1 MLLRDGKTCA
11 RVAHAG
17 RAALLVDMACY
28 FEAAKVV
35 MSDARRSIHFLN
47 WAFEQDTFLNPGP
60 DATGEDGDRIGNF
73 LKALAAAKP
82 HIDIRI
88 LCWDSA
94 MPVAAT
100 QRFFPFA
107 DRRAFNGTR
116 VRFELDNKLPLGACH
131 HQKMLIVDDQIAF
144 CGGGDIG
151 PDRWDTTAHLDDDP
165 RREKTRRDHKDFDSR
180 HEVMGIVDGDAAVM
194 LAEVFRERW
203 RRATGEDVPVR
214 QGEALLAW
222 PHCVTPDFHD
232 IATGAART
240 YARWRDHREVREVE
254 ALHIASIRAARRLVY
269 MENQYFTSPL
279 IAEALA
285 ARLREPDGPEVVLI
299 STEHSPSYFD
309 QATMDKTRF
318 DFISHLLAADAHDRF
333 CAYSPVTTLGRTI
346 IVHAKLTIIDDTL
359 LRIGSANINNRS
371 MGFDSEC
378 DLVLETQGDV
388 QEARLAE
395 LRVGLLAHWFGC
407 SEEVVRSAVTAA
419 GGRWRPAIETMREG
433 GYTRLRPITPEKLD
447 SLSGFV
453 AKHHIGDP
461 VAASD
466 AWRPWRRRAALRRSL
481 AAAGLEASQVSLV
494 PER

>member
-1 MLLRDGKTCA
+1 MLLRDGETCS

-35 MSDARRSIHFLN
+35 MRDARRSIHFLN
-47 WAFEQDTFLNPGP
+47 WAFEPDTFLEPGP
-60 DATGEDGDRIGNF
+60 DCTGDDADRIGNF
-73 LKALAAAKP
+73 LKALVAAKP
-82 HIDIRI
+82 HLDIRI

-107 DRRAFNGTR
+107 DRAAFNGTP
-116 VRFELDNKLPLGACH
+116 VQFKLDNKLPLGACH
-131 HQKMLIVDDQIAF
+131 HQKMLVVDDQIAF

-151 PDRWDTTAHLDDDP
+151 PDRWDTTAHLDNDP
-165 RREKTRRDHKDFDSR
+165 RREKTRRDHKDFNSR
-180 HEVMGIVDGDAAVM
+180 HEVMGIVDGDAAAM

-222 PHCVTPDFHD
+222 PDCVTPDFYD

-240 YARWRDHREVREVE
+240 YGRWRDHCEVREVE
-254 ALHIASIRAARRLVY
+254 ALHIASIRAARRLIY

-285 ARLREPDGPEVVLI
+285 ARLREPDGPEVILI

-318 DFISHLLAADAHDRF
+318 DFISHLLTADAHRRF
-333 CAYSPVTTLGRTI
+333 CVYSPVTTLGRTI

-378 DLVLETQGDV
+378 DLVLETQGAI
-388 QEARLAE
+388 QETRLAE
-395 LRVGLLAHWFGC
+395 LRLGLLAHWLGC
-407 SEEVVRSAVTAA
+407 SHDVVRKAFSAT
-419 GGRWRPAIETMREG
+419 GDRWRPAIEALREG
-433 GYTRLRPITPEKLD
+433 GYTRLRPITPGTLD
-447 SLSGFV
+447 PLSGLV
-453 AKHHIGDP
+453 AKHHLGDP
-461 VAASD
+461 SAASD
-466 AWRPWRRRAALRRSL
+466 AWRPWRRRDAIRRSL
-481 AAAGLEASQVSLV
+481 TAAGLESSRVSLV